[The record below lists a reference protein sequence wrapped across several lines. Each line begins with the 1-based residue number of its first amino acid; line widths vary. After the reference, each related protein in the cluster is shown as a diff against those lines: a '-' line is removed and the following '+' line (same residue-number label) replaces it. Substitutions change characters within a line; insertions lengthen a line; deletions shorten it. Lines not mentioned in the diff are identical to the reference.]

1 MTPSMT
7 VSFRVARILLAGT
20 VLLAALLA
28 RQLALPGGVAA
39 CSCAGDPNAGFSGQ
53 EEAVFTGIVGMP
65 DARGPYAFRVES
77 WFKGGTEAQV
87 LVNSERQVFPDG
99 STAIN
104 TCGLHF
110 EVGDHLLLTAAV
122 VEDVLTPGLCAPHA
136 VVDSP
141 EGQRLIA
148 AATAAFGEPRAPGA
162 PPGTGPTDAVFSI
175 DLASIAL
182 VVIGAIVVLAV
193 VVVLFAVGRGRRP
206 EADA

>member
-1 MTPSMT
+1 VTRP
-7 VSFRVARILLAGT
+7 ARLARALAAV
-20 VLLAALLA
+20 VLLVAALSVHRLV
-28 RQLALPGGVAA
+28 LPGGAFA
-39 CSCAGDPNAGFSGQ
+39 CSCADPGAGPIFSGQ

-65 DARGPYAFRVES
+65 DARGPYAFKVES
-77 WFKGGTEAQV
+77 WFKGGSDEQV

-110 EVGDHLLLTAAV
+110 EVGDYLLLTAV
-122 VEDVLTPGLCAPHA
+122 LVEGVLTPGLCAPHA

-148 AATAAFGEPRAPGA
+148 AATAVFGEPRAPGA
-162 PPGTGPTDAVFSI
+162 PPGTGPTDAVFSF

-182 VVIGAIVVLAV
+182 LVIGAIVVLAV
-193 VVVLFAVGRGRRP
+193 VVVLVAVIRGRRP
-206 EADA
+206 EVDE

>member
-1 MTPSMT
+1 MTETARPA
-7 VSFRVARILLAGT
+7 RVLAA
-20 VLLAALLA
+20 VALLLAALSGHRLV
-28 RQLALPGGVAA
+28 LPGGAFA
-39 CSCAGDPNAGFSGQ
+39 CSCADPGGGPIFSGQ
-53 EEAVFTGIVGMP
+53 EDAVFTGTVGMP
-65 DARGPYAFRVES
+65 DARGPYTFKVES
-77 WFKGGTEAQV
+77 WFKGGSDAQV
-87 LVNSERQVFPDG
+87 LVNSERQVSPDG

-122 VEDVLTPGLCAPHA
+122 VEGVLTPGLCAPHA

-148 AATAAFGEPRAPGA
+148 AATAVFGEPRGPGA
-162 PPGTGPTDAVFSI
+162 PPGTGPTEAPFTI

-182 VVIGAIVVLAV
+182 LVIGAIVVLAV